1 MSEILVMGQAL
12 NNQIHCMCVA
22 PKRLNFRMSI
32 PSDFRKDWTL
42 FNKRC
47 KVEGMTPANLLQDL
61 IEEYLEEFR
70 EEMEKAEGELDEVA
84 GPLRDAPPKKVRIKK
99 PKKKSFLARKA
110 TIKVPEEP
118 EEPEEADIKDTP
130 KFKFLE
136 LVRDLDIGSGIPPEE
151 LLSLAGEEG
160 IPNPRLQMNK
170 MIRRGILY
178 VHLGRIHVT

>member
-1 MSEILVMGQAL
+1 LDIGQVL

-32 PSDFRKDWTL
+32 PSDFRKDWGL

-47 KVEGMTPANLLQDL
+47 KVEGMTPADLLQDL
-61 IEEYLEEFR
+61 IEEYLDEFR
-70 EEMEKAEGELDEVA
+70 EEMEKAAGELDEVA
-84 GPLRDAPPKKVRIKK
+84 GPLRDAPPKKVTIRK

-110 TIKVPEEP
+110 TISASKQTEQKEEP
-118 EEPEEADIKDTP
+118 EAMDIKDTP
-130 KFKFLE
+130 KFKFLT
-136 LVRDLDIGSGIPPEE
+136 LVRDLDIGSGIPPDE
-151 LLSLAGEEG
+151 LLTLAGEEG

>member
-1 MSEILVMGQAL
+1 
-12 NNQIHCMCVA
+12 
-22 PKRLNFRMSI
+22 MSI
-32 PSDFRKDWTL
+32 PSDFRKDWDL

-47 KVEGMTPANLLQDL
+47 KIEGMTPANLLQDL

-70 EEMEKAEGELDEVA
+70 EELEKAEDELDEVA
-84 GPLRDAPPKKVRIKK
+84 GPLRDAPPKKVKIRK

-110 TIKVPEEP
+110 TISVPKRAEQEEEP
-118 EEPEEADIKDTP
+118 EDVEIGDTP
-130 KFKFLE
+130 KFKFLT
-136 LVRDLDIGSGIPPEE
+136 LVKGLDIGSGIPPEE
-151 LLSLAGEEG
+151 LLALAGEEG

>member
-1 MSEILVMGQAL
+1 MDIGQVL

-32 PSDFRKDWTL
+32 PSDFRKDWGL

-47 KVEGMTPANLLQDL
+47 NIEGMTPADLLQDL
-61 IEEYLEEFR
+61 IEEYLDEFR
-70 EEMEKAEGELDEVA
+70 EEMEKAADELDKVA
-84 GPLRDAPPKKVRIKK
+84 GPLRDAPPKKVTIRK
-99 PKKKSFLARKA
+99 PKKKSFIARKA
-110 TIKVPEEP
+110 TISASKQTEQEEEP
-118 EEPEEADIKDTP
+118 EAMDIKDTP
-130 KFKFLE
+130 KFKFLT
-136 LVRDLDIGSGIPPEE
+136 LVRDLDIGSGIPPDE
-151 LLSLAGEEG
+151 LLTLAGEEG

>member
-1 MSEILVMGQAL
+1 
-12 NNQIHCMCVA
+12 MCVA
-22 PKRLNFRMSI
+22 PKCLNFRMSI

-70 EEMEKAEGELDEVA
+70 EEMEKAESELDEVA
-84 GPLRDAPPKKVRIKK
+84 GPLRDPPPKKVRIKK

-110 TIKVPEEP
+110 TIKVPKESEEP
-118 EEPEEADIKDTP
+118 EDVDINIQDTP

-136 LVRDLDIGSGIPPEE
+136 LVRDLDIGSGIPPDE
-151 LLSLAGEEG
+151 LLVLAGEEG

>member
-1 MSEILVMGQAL
+1 MF
-12 NNQIHCMCVA
+12 VA

-32 PSDFRKDWTL
+32 PSDFRKDWDL

-47 KVEGMTPANLLQDL
+47 KIEGMTPANLLQDL
-61 IEEYLEEFR
+61 IEEYLDEFR
-70 EEMEKAEGELDEVA
+70 EELEKAEGELDEVA
-84 GPLRDAPPKKVRIKK
+84 GPLRDAPPKKVKIRK

-110 TIKVPEEP
+110 TISVPKQTEE
-118 EEPEEADIKDTP
+118 EEEDVDIGDTP
-130 KFKFLE
+130 KFKFLT
-136 LVRDLDIGSGIPPEE
+136 LVKDLDIGSGIPPEE
-151 LLSLAGEEG
+151 LLALAGEEG

>member
-1 MSEILVMGQAL
+1 MHWMY
-12 NNQIHCMCVA
+12 VA

-32 PSDFRKDWTL
+32 PSDFRGDWDS

-61 IEEYLEEFR
+61 IHDYLEEFR
-70 EEMEKAEGELDEVA
+70 EELEKAEGELDEVA
-84 GPLRDAPPKKVRIKK
+84 GPLRDAPPKKVTIKK
-99 PKKKSFLARKA
+99 PKKKSFVAKKA
-110 TIKVPEEP
+110 TISVSKQAEQEEER
-118 EEPEEADIKDTP
+118 EEMDIKDTP
-130 KFKFLE
+130 KFKFLT
-136 LVRDLDIGSGIPPEE
+136 LVRNLDIGSGIPPDE
-151 LLSLAGEEG
+151 LLTLAGEEG